1 MKKCS
6 SVFRVRNVFS
16 GLGWFAMA
24 CAVMAF
30 GSGTVARA
38 EDAKVDF
45 NKEIAPI
52 LAASCVKCHGP
63 ERQKAKLRLDSP
75 EAITAGSENG
85 PVLVAGKPGESTLCK
100 LISLPADHPD
110 RMPVNSDPLKPEQ
123 VALIAKWIEQG
134 AVMLAAEGAP
144 ADAPA
149 PAPTTEPAAA
159 TGNVDFAK
167 DIYPIFVATCVKC
180 HGAEKQ
186 KGELRLD
193 TLDGIKAG
201 GENGAVFVAGKPA
214 ESSLCV
220 LISKP
225 KGDPDIM
232 PANGDPLTPEQ
243 IALVAKWIEQGA
255 VLPETLPDIATL
267 GAPAPV
273 SSPAAA
279 AGSEA
284 EAEAQLLAKLSDG
297 VQPAA
302 AETIEPVKQIG
313 GLAMPLDLKSP
324 LLSVNLQYG
333 GDKVNDEA
341 LTKLVALAPQVTWLN
356 LAGTKVTDAGLA
368 QVANLT
374 KLTRLHLER
383 TEVTDAGIA
392 NLAALANLQYLNV
405 YGTKVSDASIDAL
418 QKMASLKKLY
428 VWNSQITKEGAE
440 KLKTARPDLYVN
452 IGIEQAP
459 PAPAAAAGTV
469 DFEKDIMPILQAKCV
484 GCHGPEKQAGKLRLD
499 LAEFIKAGGNSGPA
513 VVAGKPGE
521 SPLCVRVH
529 LPKEDEKHMP
539 KEGDP
544 LTAEQLALVAKWIT
558 EGAVM
563 PEKVADAPAP
573 EGPKVDF
580 VKDIHPILQ
589 AKCVGCHGAEKQA
602 GKLRLDLPECIK
614 AGGESGPAVVAGKP
628 GESPLC
634 VRVHL
639 PKEDEKHMPK
649 KGDPLTAEQLA
660 LVAKW
665 ITEGAVMPD
674 KLPDAAAP
682 AADAKKVALFFDKD
696 GCCAKGHDAN
706 KDCDHPC
713 CVDARI
719 AGKLC
724 AKCNPAGA
732 KASELTSLFDT
743 DGCCSKAFAGEK
755 LCDHPCCIEARGKG
769 EVCTKCNPGAAEKQ
783 KANAKPAET
792 AAPPGEKKV
801 AANESGGQQLASL
814 SYNKNIRLILAD
826 NCFTCHGPDKA
837 ARKADLRLDVRDAA
851 IETREGRAAIVPGN
865 SAASELVRRITSSDP
880 ADVMPPTNS
889 GHTLKPEQIAALTK
903 WIDEGAQYEP
913 HWSYLA
919 VQRPNVPST
928 SNDAWAKNEI
938 DKFVL
943 ANLDAHGLKP
953 SPEAERVTLIRR
965 ASLDLIGLPP
975 TPEEVDAFVN
985 DASPDAYEKLIDR
998 LLASPQYGERMA
1010 VSWLDWVRYADT
1022 NGYHGDEPRIV
1033 WPYRDYVIKAFNEN
1047 MPFDRFTIEQLAGDL
1062 LPNATREQKIASGYN
1077 RLNQLTAEGG
1087 AQAAEYV
1094 QKYMAD
1100 RIRTTTSVWMG
1111 STFGC
1116 AECHDHKFDPT
1127 TAKDFYS
1134 FGAFFADIDER
1145 GVYTAGGPWD
1155 PTLPLPDE
1163 AQATEQ
1169 STLDAAIAS
1178 LQQTL
1183 DTPSD
1188 ALAAAQQTWETTHR
1202 AELAAAYNDW
1212 TMLLP
1217 ESITADGGA
1226 TPTAG
1231 SDLIVTV
1238 SGADPATNVYIATLP
1253 VNQPAITGL
1262 RLELFTHPKSG
1273 KLSRA
1278 GGNGNVILTG
1288 FEVALASAP
1297 DQVIPIAS
1305 AQADYEQPNYPIAAA
1320 LDADPKTGWA
1330 VSGHEIKGI
1339 NRYAAFTFAQPIA
1352 GGPGTKLIVRMKQE
1366 SDSPNHTILKF
1377 RLSATTV
1384 ATPKVASTSGAN
1396 ATISAILLK
1405 DATTRTVEDNAEV
1418 AKYYRSIAPEL
1429 EPARAEL
1436 KVKQDRLAALRK
1448 EIPTMLVANSVAP
1461 REVKILPRG
1470 NFLDASG
1477 EVVQPATPHFLP
1489 QLQIT
1494 DRRANRL
1501 DLAQW
1506 LVARENP
1513 VTARTTVNRFWKSY
1527 FGTGLSKVLDDLG
1540 ARGEWAVNGDAL
1552 DWLSA
1557 EFMDSGWDVKH
1568 IVRLMVTSATYRQ
1581 SSNATPELNTI
1592 DPFNRLYARQ
1602 STFRLAAEEVRDSA
1616 LRIAG
1621 LLSSKIGGR
1630 TVFPYQPD
1638 GYYADCNTFSEPAAW
1653 FTSAGEDQYRRG
1665 LYTFWKRSFLHPSM
1679 LAFDAP
1685 TREECTAERVVSN
1698 TPLQALALLND
1709 PSYVESSRVFAEHIL
1724 KEGGATADSRIQ
1736 YAFRRALS
1744 RNASAD
1750 EVTVL
1755 TALCQKHYD
1764 EFSKEPDSAKQ
1775 AVTVGQ
1781 APIPSEVNV
1790 AELAAW
1796 TSVARTILNLH
1807 ETITRT

>member
-1 MKKCS
+1 MKQCTRA
-6 SVFRVRNVFS
+6 FRFRNVFK
-16 GLGWFAMA
+16 GLGWLAMA
-24 CAVMAF
+24 CAVVAF
-30 GSGTVARA
+30 GSGAVAKA
-38 EDAKVDF
+38 EDAKIDF

-75 EAITAGSENG
+75 EAINAGSENG

-110 RMPVNSDPLKPEQ
+110 RMPVNADPLNPEQ

-134 AVMLAAEGAP
+134 AAMLAAEGAP

-159 TGNVDFAK
+159 TGNVDFSK
-167 DIYPIFVATCVKC
+167 DIYPIFVASCVKC
-180 HGAEKQ
+180 HGPEKQ

-193 TLDGIKAG
+193 SIDAIKAG
-201 GENGAVFVAGKPA
+201 GENGPIFVAGKPA

-255 VLPETLPDIATL
+255 VLPETLPDISTL

-284 EAEAQLLAKLSDG
+284 EAEAQLLAKLADG

-333 GDKVNDEA
+333 ADKVNDEA
-341 LTKLVALAPQVTWLN
+341 LAKLAALAPQVTWLN

-368 QVANLT
+368 QVANL
-374 KLTRLHLER
+374 KKITRLHLER

-392 NLAALANLQYLNV
+392 NLAGLENLQYLNV

-428 VWNSQITKEGAE
+428 VWNSQITKEGAD
-440 KLKTARPDLYVN
+440 KLKDARPDLYVN

-459 PAPAAAAGTV
+459 PAPAAATAGTV
-469 DFEKDIMPILQAKCV
+469 DFAKDIAPILQAKCY

-499 LAEFIKAGGNSGPA
+499 LPECITAGGASGPA
-513 VVAGKPGE
+513 VLAGKPGE

-539 KEGDP
+539 KEGEP

-558 EGAVM
+558 EGAVL
-563 PEKVADAPAP
+563 PAKVADAPAP
-573 EGPKVDF
+573 ADSKPA
-580 VKDIHPILQ
+580 I
-589 AKCVGCHGAEKQA
+589 
-602 GKLRLDLPECIK
+602 DL
-614 AGGESGPAVVAGKP
+614 
-628 GESPLC
+628 
-634 VRVHL
+634 
-639 PKEDEKHMPK
+639 
-649 KGDPLTAEQLA
+649 
-660 LVAKW
+660 
-665 ITEGAVMPD
+665 
-674 KLPDAAAP
+674 
-682 AADAKKVALFFDKD
+682 ALFFEAD
-696 GCCAKGHDAN
+696 GCCAKAKAAG

-713 CVDARI
+713 CAEAKAKGEVCAKCNAKGAKLSALVKSFDADGCCAKAI
-719 AGKLC
+719 AGGKPCDHPCCVEAVAKGELC
-724 AKCNPAGA
+724 AKCNPNGA
-732 KASELTSLFDT
+732 ITIQLSKFDK
-743 DGCCSKAFAGEK
+743 DSCCAKSVAEGRE
-755 LCDHPCCIEARGKG
+755 CDHPCCAEARAKGEVCAKCNPSIAKAKLTALFDADSCCSKALAASKDCEHPCCVEARGKG
-769 EVCTKCNPGAAEKQ
+769 EACTKCNPGAAEKL
-783 KANAKPAET
+783 KA
-792 AAPPGEKKV
+792 AAPPGAAAPDPNAPKKV
-801 AANESGGQQLASL
+801 ASL
-814 SYNKNIRLILAD
+814 TYNRFIHPILAD
-826 NCFTCHGPDKA
+826 NCFTCHGPDKN
-837 ARKADLRLDVRDAA
+837 ARKGDLRLDVREAA
-851 IETREGRAAIVPGN
+851 LETHEGRAAIVPGN
-865 SAASELVRRITSSDP
+865 SGASELVRRITSSK
-880 ADVMPPTNS
+880 ADDLMPPTNS
-889 GHTLKPEQIAALTK
+889 GHALKPEQIAALTK
-903 WIDEGAQYEP
+903 WIDDGAEYEP
-913 HWSYLA
+913 HWSYLP
-919 VQRPNVPST
+919 VVRPEVPST
-928 SNDAWAKNEI
+928 SSDAWSKNPV
-938 DKFVL
+938 DRFVL
-943 ANLDAHGLKP
+943 ANLDVHGLKP
-953 SPEAERVTLIRR
+953 SPEADRITLIRR

-975 TPEEVDAFVN
+975 TPDEVDAFVN
-985 DASPDAYEKLIDR
+985 DTAPDAYEKLIDR

-1127 TAKDFYS
+1127 TMKDFYS
-1134 FGAFFADIDER
+1134 LGAFFADVNEK

-1163 AQATEQ
+1163 AQAAEQ
-1169 STLDAAIAS
+1169 STLESSIAS
-1178 LQQTL
+1178 LEQSL
-1183 DTPSD
+1183 DTPTD
-1188 ALAAAQQTWETTHR
+1188 ALAAAQQAWEAAHR

-1217 ESITADGGA
+1217 ESVTAEGGA

-1231 SDLIVTV
+1231 NDLIVTV
-1238 SGADPATNVYIATLP
+1238 SGADPATNVYNVTLP

-1278 GGNGNVILTG
+1278 GGNGNIILSG
-1288 FEVALASAP
+1288 FDVALTSAP

-1330 VSGHEIKGI
+1330 VSGHEVKGI
-1339 NRYAAFTFAQPIA
+1339 NHFALFTFAQPIA
-1352 GGPGTKLIVRMKQE
+1352 GGPGTKLIVRLKQE
-1366 SDSPNHTILKF
+1366 SEFPNHTILKF

-1384 ATPKVASTSGAN
+1384 ATPKLVSTASAN

-1405 DATTRTVEDNAEV
+1405 DASARTVEDNTEL
-1418 AKYYRSIAPEL
+1418 AKHYRSIAPEL
-1429 EPARAEL
+1429 EATRAEL
-1436 KVKQDRLAALRK
+1436 KAKQDRLAALNK
-1448 EIPTMLVANSVAP
+1448 EIPTMLVANSISP

-1470 NFLDASG
+1470 NFLDTSG
-1477 EVVQPATPHFLP
+1477 DVVQPATPHYLP

-1506 LVARENP
+1506 LVSRENP
-1513 VTARTTVNRFWKSY
+1513 VTARTTVNRFWEMY
-1527 FGTGLSKVLDDLG
+1527 FGSGLSKVLDDLG
-1540 ARGEWAVNGDAL
+1540 ARGEWPVNADTL

-1581 SSNATPELNTI
+1581 SSSVTTDLNAT

-1602 STFRLAAEEVRDSA
+1602 STYRLAAEEVRDSA

-1621 LLSSKIGGR
+1621 LLSPKLGGR

-1638 GYYADCNTFSEPAAW
+1638 GYYADCNTFSEPARW
-1653 FTSAGEDQYRRG
+1653 LTSPGEDQYRRG

-1685 TREECTAERVVSN
+1685 TREECTAERVISN

-1709 PSYVESSRVFAEHIL
+1709 PSYVEASRVFAEHIM
-1724 KEGGATADSRIQ
+1724 KDGGATPESRIQ
-1736 YAFRRALS
+1736 FAFRRALS

-1750 EVTVL
+1750 EIAVL
-1755 TALCQKHYD
+1755 TALCKKHYD
-1764 EFSKEPDSAKQ
+1764 EFSKEPDMAKQ
-1775 AVTVGQ
+1775 AISVGQ
-1781 APIPSEVNV
+1781 APVPAEVNV